1 MVFFLSN
8 LLLSPISPILAT
20 NLFHNNNGI
29 FGTLIIC
36 DLFELHVKFIY
47 SPLSPYSDTGNMY
60 IYEFIQ
66 TCLLLLIL
74 EHTRVHFSLLMRM
87 YGSSKTVEGTTF
99 PLNSLWRWERE
110 RTGFFVSKR
119 CHYSRNRHWH
129 LDLYPPALGTIP
141 FGYWAS
147 RVLGPSSKARDGAGL
162 YT

>member
-1 MVFFLSN
+1 MAQILYCFPWIFRFFVFKDCFWWKWNRN
-8 LLLSPISPILAT
+8 LDLIPI
-20 NLFHNNNGI
+20 
-29 FGTLIIC
+29 
-36 DLFELHVKFIY
+36 VKFIY

-74 EHTRVHFSLLMRM
+74 EHTQVHFSLLMRM